1 MKRGIPMTTNIDLAL
16 QIKNIIDAYKYTEEE
31 RESVVDSSTY
41 THVSVT
47 VLKEIDWDLFQR
59 LLNNKDQR

>member
-1 MKRGIPMTTNIDLAL
+1 MTTNIDLAL
-16 QIKNIIDAYKYTEEE
+16 QIKNIIDAYKYTEAE